1 MYWTTAGMLS
11 RVLPLRRAEALRE
24 QALYDSIRVEDR
36 SRYEKPLRPLK
47 LVVMSA
53 TLRIDDFLNPTLFPM
68 ALPPVVRVEARQ
80 FPVTTHFSKR
90 TELRNYLKETF
101 KKVCQIHRKLPEGGV
116 LVFLT
121 GKREI
126 LYMCSKLHR
135 KLNSRSSSSHA
146 LRIDQMEAEGGSID
160 EVVGEA
166 TVSKQ
171 MLSSTLDELMEA
183 QEEEEEGLRTRAH
196 HESTSSSSNENNNNN
211 EIFGQD
217 GIDSGSDS
225 DGESDSDEDDE
236 QSLASVDRP
245 VENQLQPL
253 PALTTLI
260 TGSSARDMMLKEA
273 IGGFAEVV
281 GDTAVVDASAGEVG
295 AMQSAEEGSK
305 LEGHHAEDIAPPA
318 LRAWILPLYA
328 LMPSQLQNRVFQAP
342 PEGHRLIVVAT
353 NVAET
358 SITIPGI
365 RYVVDCGRQK
375 MKVISSPSS
384 SPPGDPS
391 DRHASS
397 APTGAGAG
405 IAKYEVTWI
414 SQASADQRQGRAG
427 RTAPGHCYR
436 LFSSNYFHQ
445 HMQPF
450 RPPEISATPLEEL
463 VLQVGCMDGWVDGC
477 DGADRMS

>member
-1 MYWTTAGMLS
+1 
-11 RVLPLRRAEALRE
+11 
-24 QALYDSIRVEDR
+24 
-36 SRYEKPLRPLK
+36 
-47 LVVMSA
+47 MSA
-53 TLRIDDFLNPTLFPM
+53 TLRVDDFLNSILFPA

-146 LRIDQMEAEGGSID
+146 LRIEQMEDEGGSID
-160 EVVGEA
+160 EAVGEA

-183 QEEEEEGLRTRAH
+183 QEEEEGLWTRTQ
-196 HESTSSSSNENNNNN
+196 HESTSSSSSNDNNNSN
-211 EIFGQD
+211 EVFGQD
-217 GIDSGSDS
+217 GIDSDSDS

-236 QSLASVDRP
+236 QSVASVDRP

-260 TGSSARDMMLKEA
+260 TGSSTRDMMLKEA

-281 GDTAVVDASAGEVG
+281 GDTAVVDASIAGEAG
-295 AMQSAEEGSK
+295 AMELAKEGNNK
-305 LEGHHAEDIAPPA
+305 LEGHHAEDVAPPA

-328 LMPSQLQNRVFQAP
+328 LMPSQLQNRVFQVP

-375 MKVISSPSS
+375 MKVMSSPSS

-463 VLQVGCMDGWVDGC
+463 VLQVGCMDVWVDGC

>member
-1 MYWTTAGMLS
+1 MTAGMLS

-24 QALYDSIRVEDR
+24 QTLYDSIRAEDR
-36 SRYEKPLRPLK
+36 ARYAQPLRPLK

-53 TLRIDDFLNPTLFPM
+53 TLRVDDFLNPILFPT

-101 KKVCQIHRKLPEGGV
+101 KKVCQIHKKLPEGGV

-135 KLNSRSSSSHA
+135 KLNSRSSSSSSNA
-146 LRIDQMEAEGGSID
+146 LWTEQMESEGDSK
-160 EVVGEA
+160 EAVGEA
-166 TVSKQ
+166 TVGRQ
-171 MLSSTLDELMEA
+171 MLSSTVDELMEA
-183 QEEEEEGLRTRAH
+183 QEEEEEEGLRNRAQ
-196 HESTSSSSNENNNNN
+196 HESTSSSSSSSNNA
-211 EIFGQD
+211 IFGQD
-217 GIDSGSDS
+217 GIDSDSDS
-225 DGESDSDEDDE
+225 DYESDEDDDE
-236 QSLASVDRP
+236 QSIASIDRP

-260 TGSSARDMMLKEA
+260 TGNSARDMMLKEA
-273 IGGFAEVV
+273 IGGFDKVV
-281 GDTAVVDASAGEVG
+281 EEDTAAVDASAGEVG
-295 AMQSAEEGSK
+295 AMDAEGGSK
-305 LEGHHAEDIAPPA
+305 LEGHPAEDVAPAA
-318 LRAWILPLYA
+318 LKAWILPLYA

-375 MKVISSPSS
+375 MKVMSSS
-384 SPPGDPS
+384 SPTVDPS

-397 APTGAGAG
+397 APVGAGAG

-450 RPPEISATPLEEL
+450 RPPEIAATPLEEL
-463 VLQVGCMDGWVDGC
+463 VLQVGWI
-477 DGADRMS
+477 